1 MGYGGYMQVTDEF
14 ISMGELA
21 VLSMEMPRE
30 ILKYSELL
38 RAEDIASYVAEY
50 FDVPVDRVV
59 SWSV

>member
-1 MGYGGYMQVTDEF
+1 MQVTVEF

-50 FDVPVDRVV
+50 FDVPVDRMV
-59 SWSV
+59 SWTV

>member
-1 MGYGGYMQVTDEF
+1 MQVTDEF